1 MKLVWSPEAIEDLR
15 EVLRDST
22 GEDSLA
28 SAIETVKRIVTFVAS
43 QLLSGQVNGRWSPFP
58 NVRLLAIEGTPF
70 EVPYRTGPDHIE
82 ILRVFD
88 SGQVWSDS

>member
-15 EVLRDST
+15 KVLRDST

-43 QLLSGQVNGRWSPFP
+43 QLLSGPVNGRWSPFP
-58 NVRLLAIEGTPF
+58 NTRVLLITDTQF
-70 EVPYRTGPDHIE
+70 EVPYRTGSDHIE

>member
-1 MKLVWSPEAIEDLR
+1 MKLVWSPEAVEDLW

-28 SAIETVKRIVTFVAS
+28 SAIEIVKRIVTSVAG
-43 QLLSGQVNGRWSPFP
+43 QLLLDPVNGRWSPFP
-58 NVRLLAIEGTPF
+58 NTRVIVIADTPF

>member
-1 MKLVWSPEAIEDLR
+1 MKLVWSREALQDLA
-15 EVLRDST
+15 EVLSI
-22 GEDSLA
+22 GEDSPA
-28 SAIETVKRIVTFVAS
+28 SAIEIVKRIVTLVAG
-43 QLLSGQVNGRWSPFP
+43 QLLSDPVNGRWSPFP